1 MRMRSGLNVS
11 SRAHSTINST
21 DQIRKVQMNFKKFL
35 GIASMLVL
43 AVAAGQAGAAGK
55 YTGKK
60 ILFIDS
66 YHEGYA
72 WSDGTLAGAR
82 SVLDQSGAD
91 VRVVR
96 MDTKRKKTDE
106 DKLAAAEM
114 VRQTIESYRPDV
126 VIASDDNASKY
137 VIKPFYKDAA
147 LPFVFCGV
155 NWDASGYGFPYSN
168 VTGMVEVAAVDE
180 LFAFLE
186 RLTKGRR
193 VGYLA
198 ADVFTAQKE
207 LANIEKTFE
216 MRFADV
222 RYATTLEE
230 WQTAYR
236 EMQGKVDILL
246 VGNSAGIDDWNDEAA
261 ARFVERHSKVPSG
274 AIHEHM
280 VDFALI
286 GYTKL
291 SQEQGEWAAQTALR
305 ILDGVRPADIPITR
319 NKQGELIVNARIAEG
334 LGGSVTLELAEIMQ
348 SADRVIE

>member
-1 MRMRSGLNVS
+1 MF
-11 SRAHSTINST
+11 SRKI
-21 DQIRKVQMNFKKFL
+21 L
-35 GIASMLVL
+35 GAAAAL
-43 AVAAGQAGAAGK
+43 AFVVAAGQAGAAGK
-55 YTGKK
+55 YEGKK

-72 WSDGTLAGAR
+72 WSDGTLAGVR
-82 SVLDQSGAD
+82 SVLDSSGAD

-106 DKLAAAEM
+106 HKLAAAEM

-155 NWDASGYGFPYSN
+155 NWDASSYGFPYRN

-186 RLTKGRR
+186 RLTDGRR

-198 ADVFTAQKE
+198 GDVFTAHKE
-207 LANIEKTFE
+207 QENIEKTFG
-216 MRFADV
+216 MKFAET
-222 RYATTLEE
+222 RYANTMDQ
-230 WQTAYR
+230 WQTQFR
-236 EMQGKVDILL
+236 ELQGKVDMLL
-246 VGNSAGIDDWNDEAA
+246 VGNSAGTEGWDDDAA
-261 ARFVERHSKVPSG
+261 ARFVERNTKVPSG
-274 AIHEHM
+274 GIHPHM
-280 VDFALI
+280 SRFVLI

-291 SQEQGEWAAQTALR
+291 AEEQGEWAAKTALR
-305 ILDGVRPADIPITR
+305 ILDGTSPADIPITR
-319 NKQGELIVNARIAEG
+319 NTQGRLVINARVAEG
-334 LGGSVTLELAEIMQ
+334 LGGGATVALGEMLQ
-348 SADRVIE
+348 SADEVIE